1 MIALQTPSEGE
12 NHDLICPICSKLLD
26 HLLKQAREIATY
38 LEAHFKRV
46 H

>member
-1 MIALQTPSEGE
+1 MVGLQTPSEE
-12 NHDLICPICSKLLD
+12 KNYDLICPTCSKLLD
-26 HLLKQAREIATY
+26 HLLKQAREIARY